1 MKKIDI
7 NSITESQKF
16 KNIIK
21 NENISD
27 VFFTI
32 LQDFVTQYCTEYN
45 EQRTLACQLFIYY
58 LKYQKKLNN
67 IDNIYEKTLL
77 NFVGFFSLS
86 ESTYSYLLSQ
96 NINLDYE
103 DTDMY
108 GTPVILR
115 NSLALGLNNPN
126 LMSQFLDLLKK
137 EKNPDS
143 EKSQIQSFINPYY
156 DLYTDTVHMNVIAGK
171 VGEAIHQ
178 FENSEYSLFNDDID
192 KFLELLMKEKS
203 ISLESINTRDI
214 ISSLIKTTRGA
225 LISNELKRSFINT
238 IIYSSKIRLLNKDA
252 LSDLSLILT
261 EDEYNRFITY
271 LLGKI
276 NSGEILIYRVDKN
289 IISLDTLDNIL
300 PKKLMYPE
308 NK

>member
-21 NENISD
+21 NENIND

-178 FENSEYSLFNDDID
+178 FENSEYSLFNGDID